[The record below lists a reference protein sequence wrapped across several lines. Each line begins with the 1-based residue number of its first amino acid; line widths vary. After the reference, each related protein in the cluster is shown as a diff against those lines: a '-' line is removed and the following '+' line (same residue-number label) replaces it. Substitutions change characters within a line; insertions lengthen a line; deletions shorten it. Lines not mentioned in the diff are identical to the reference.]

1 MKPRLC
7 SAALT
12 REDWEIL
19 VDIREHHQRWRG
31 SNLLAMSQHSDR
43 RDADLMYVIEN
54 MRLVREVR
62 RPATYPNWPMVMTL
76 MRGAELEGEDWP

>member
-19 VDIREHHQRWRG
+19 VDIREHHQRWHG

-43 RDADLMYVIEN
+43 RDADLMLELMKGRKTFRQSRRAYE
-54 MRLVREVR
+54 RLR
-62 RPATYPNWPMVMTL
+62 RYALSVGGTK
-76 MRGAELEGEDWP
+76 RDWPE